1 MLCPQ
6 LLGCFLWTPSL
17 TALKLLKPPLQSFF
31 LTSKSNSVWFSPLH
45 RFKSLAHKVACPGVI
60 DCLNAHQLTFTE
72 PLPWALPPLPPTRRA
87 APTARASG
95 SEPCPKTL
103 KPCGC
108 CQHPLLVPQP
118 MTLAGAC
125 RPPIFQAGGPN
136 TLAVLSSSCQV
147 MCHAVIHSAILLVK
161 CKASCK
167 GARVGKAAHR
177 SSHRVACL
185 KKGFPSSACL

>member
-103 KPCGC
+103 KPCSC
-108 CQHPLLVPQP
+108 CQHPTPASSVSASAND
-118 MTLAGAC
+118 AGRGLSASYLPSW
-125 RPPIFQAGGPN
+125 RAKHTGSPFQF
-136 TLAVLSSSCQV
+136 LSSDVSCSHSFC
-147 MCHAVIHSAILLVK
+147 CHSISKTQSFV
-161 CKASCK
+161 
-167 GARVGKAAHR
+167 
-177 SSHRVACL
+177 
-185 KKGFPSSACL
+185 